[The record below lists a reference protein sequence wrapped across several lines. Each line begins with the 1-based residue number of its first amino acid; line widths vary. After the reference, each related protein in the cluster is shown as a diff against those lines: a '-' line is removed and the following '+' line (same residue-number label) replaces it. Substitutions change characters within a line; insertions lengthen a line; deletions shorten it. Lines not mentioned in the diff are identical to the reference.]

1 MKFFQILLV
10 FFIVVINLIKAQI
23 ASKFQ
28 ITILNGCDQ
37 TFTAEL
43 DKCSTIGA
51 CGFSYAK
58 VTYDSFMGDFTVN
71 MYKENMFRCNEA
83 MPDNFIIFD
92 CGSGSSFPGQY
103 SIKCIKPSA
112 TTATTT
118 TISTTSHSTTTTTI
132 STSSTT
138 SSTTNGNT
146 ISSGDSGS
154 GGGTKSS
161 TTAHLF
167 SSLSST
173 SSSSTSPPPTTTSTT
188 TSTTSSSSTSP
199 PPTTASTTAS
209 TTTSTTSSSST
220 TGGVSGATCEITSNS
235 SLIVSYIANTP
246 YIQCN
251 GSPDL
256 NCNGLCSNNSNYTR
270 TCYANKFINCSGISI
285 KCSID
290 SVEVCKVHWQYDP
303 SSTTSTSEVGPLP
316 NHSISNFNFISTFYI
331 TFILLTIFQYHL
343 II

>member
-1 MKFFQILLV
+1 MKSFQILLV

-58 VTYDSFMGDFTVN
+58 VIYNSFMGDFTVN

-83 MPDNFIIFD
+83 MPDDFIVFD
-92 CGSGSSFPGQY
+92 CGSGSSFPGQF

-112 TTATTT
+112 TTAT
-118 TISTTSHSTTTTTI
+118 STTSYSATTTTTI
-132 STSSTT
+132 STTSTT

-146 ISSGDSGS
+146 ISSGDSGGS
-154 GGGTKSS
+154 VSGTKSS

-173 SSSSTSPPPTTTSTT
+173 SSSTSSPPTT
-188 TSTTSSSSTSP
+188 TSTTSSSST
-199 PPTTASTTAS
+199 
-209 TTTSTTSSSST
+209 T

-256 NCNGLCSNNSNYTR
+256 VCNGLCSNNSNYTR

-290 SVEVCKVHWQYDP
+290 NVEVCKLHWQYDT

-316 NHSISNFNFISTFYI
+316 NHSISNFNNISPFYLS
-331 TFILLTIFQYHL
+331 FILLTIFQYYL
-343 II
+343 IIRN

>member
-1 MKFFQILLV
+1 M
-10 FFIVVINLIKAQI
+10 NNYSQI

-28 ITILNGCDQ
+28 ITILNGCGQ

-71 MYKENMFRCNEA
+71 MYKENMFRCNEP
-83 MPDNFIIFD
+83 MPDNFIVFD
-92 CGSGSSFPGQY
+92 CGSGGGSSFPGQF
-103 SIKCIKPSA
+103 SIKCIKPS
-112 TTATTT
+112 ATTT
-118 TISTTSHSTTTTTI
+118 TISTTSHSTTTTTVSTTTTI
-132 STSSTT
+132 STT
-138 SSTTNGNT
+138 STTNGNT

-173 SSSSTSPPPTTTSTT
+173 SSSSTSSPPTTTSTT
-188 TSTTSSSSTSP
+188 TSTT
-199 PPTTASTTAS
+199 A
-209 TTTSTTSSSST
+209 SSST

-290 SVEVCKVHWQYDP
+290 NVEVCKVHWQYDP

-316 NHSISNFNFISTFYI
+316 NHSISNFHFISPFYI
-331 TFILLTIFQYHL
+331 TFILLTIFQYH
-343 II
+343 

>member
-1 MKFFQILLV
+1 
-10 FFIVVINLIKAQI
+10 
-23 ASKFQ
+23 
-28 ITILNGCDQ
+28 
-37 TFTAEL
+37 
-43 DKCSTIGA
+43 
-51 CGFSYAK
+51 
-58 VTYDSFMGDFTVN
+58 
-71 MYKENMFRCNEA
+71 MFRCNEA

-270 TCYANKFINCSGISI
+270 TCYANKFINCSDKNIVFNCFFFFLSLNTKAPI
-285 KCSID
+285 PAIATAAAPPID
-290 SVEVCKVHWQYDP
+290 TPVANFQSTVL
-303 SSTTSTSEVGPLP
+303 SSSHIPVGL
-316 NHSISNFNFISTFYI
+316 
-331 TFILLTIFQYHL
+331 LLTFKSIPKSGSINDSFLKYGTEIPITEVVL
-343 II
+343 DGDSKDSICAITG

>member
-1 MKFFQILLV
+1 MKFFQILLL
-10 FFIVVINLIKAQI
+10 FFIVVINLIKAQV

-43 DKCSTIGA
+43 DKCSAISA
-51 CGFSYAK
+51 CGLSYAK

-71 MYKENMFRCNEA
+71 MYKENMFRCNPP
-83 MPDNFIIFD
+83 MPDNFIVFD

-112 TTATTT
+112 TTTT
-118 TISTTSHSTTTTTI
+118 STTSHSTI
-132 STSSTT
+132 STTSTSTTSTT

-146 ISSGDSGS
+146 ISGDSGS
-154 GGGTKSS
+154 GGIASGTKSS
-161 TTAHLF
+161 TTAHLL
-167 SSLSST
+167 SSLSSSS
-173 SSSSTSPPPTTTSTT
+173 SSSSTSSPPTTT
-188 TSTTSSSSTSP
+188 
-199 PPTTASTTAS
+199 
-209 TTTSTTSSSST
+209 TTSSSST

-235 SLIVSYIANTP
+235 SLIVSYVTNTP

-256 NCNGLCSNNSNYTR
+256 KCNGLCSNNSNYTR

-285 KCSID
+285 KCSIGN
-290 SVEVCKVHWQYDP
+290 VEVCKIHWQYDT
-303 SSTTSTSEVGPLP
+303 SSTTSASEVGPLP
-316 NHSISNFNFISTFYI
+316 NHSISNFNFISQFYI
-331 TFILLTIFQYHL
+331 TFILLTIFQYYL
-343 II
+343 I